1 MARLKLKLHPIAIL
15 PVFFIA
21 VFIYSAP
28 AISRDSASICKIPLV
43 KTALVTKVHKD
54 GLLQLANGD
63 KVRLIGIMPVKFIDN
78 PTSLTAKKLNKLA
91 IQAIDILRREVK
103 GKKVELRQSGRARDR
118 YNHLL
123 AHAYGQDG
131 KWLQGFLLQAGLA
144 RSYSYADNH
153 ICMNNMLALE
163 ADARREQRGLW
174 RYRIFQP
181 QKASQHKQLMRKHYR
196 FTLVEGEVRKVA
208 SVKKWVFLNFGDNWR
223 DDFTIAIERKY
234 KRKIEKSGLN
244 FDSLRGKKIRV
255 RGWVERWN
263 GPLIKVT
270 HKEQIELLD
279 QK

>member
-1 MARLKLKLHPIAIL
+1 MARLKLKLHLFVIL
-15 PVFFIA
+15 PVFLIS

-28 AISRDSASICKIPLV
+28 AISRDSATSCKIPLI

-54 GLLQLANGD
+54 GLLQLASGEQ
-63 KVRLIGIMPVKFIDN
+63 VRLIGVMPVKLIDN
-78 PTSLTAKKLNKLA
+78 PSSPTAKKLNKLA
-91 IQAIDILRREVK
+91 NQAIDILRREVE

-123 AHAYGQDG
+123 AHVYGQDG
-131 KWLQGFLLQAGLA
+131 KWLQGILLQAGLA

-153 ICMNNMLALE
+153 ICMSEMLALE
-163 ADARREQRGLW
+163 ANARREQRGLW

-181 QKASQHKQLMRKHYR
+181 QKASQHKQLLRKHYR

-223 DDFTIAIERKY
+223 DDFTIAIKRKY

-244 FDSLRGKKIRV
+244 LEKLKGKKIRV
-255 RGWVERWN
+255 RGWIERWN

-279 QK
+279 KK